1 MKPKYVLLFFL
12 CLVCSC
18 SNTFTYAAGGNR
30 AVIVRNNKEFVTAV
44 QRPNTVI
51 KVRGTVDLKG
61 KSLSIPQSCTILLSK
76 GKIIN
81 GYIFGNDT
89 KLEVNQPSSIGV
101 IFKGTW
107 MCPTIDDSFFIAEYL
122 SDDDVISNINYLQN
136 KKLFNTIHLNK
147 DKYLVSIKES
157 GGYSLCLLDSV
168 KLVNNSQI
176 ALKANNYK
184 GYSII
189 SIANCTNVEVT
200 GGQIRGDVGKHT
212 YLQGTTSEW
221 GMGINI
227 SAAENVLI
235 HDMYI
240 SHCTGDGIYITGLP
254 TSYIG
259 DYSKASRNIVLR
271 NVTCDLNRRQG
282 LSIISVDGLLVDSCA
297 FINTGKIEKASP
309 AAGIDIEPN
318 VDKGRN
324 NSVRN
329 IHIKNCYFEGNAGRP
344 FDVDLGVTDG
354 IIHNFANITVTNCT
368 ADGPFFFGAQNVTV
382 KNSKF
387 ESIIVRPF
395 EAPVHCKFENCE
407 LYRGG
412 IIIKKALSHDVLYKD
427 SRNSNSMVNLTIKK
441 CRINYQPSSINKSD
455 KLVYFDYTPSNDVTI
470 NFNSCDIVVP
480 NSSAMKVKNSKKI
493 HVSFDKCEV
502 KEKRQ

>member
-1 MKPKYVLLFFL
+1 MKAKFVLLLYIF
-12 CLVCSC
+12 LVCSC
-18 SNTFTYAAGGNR
+18 SNSYLYAAGGNR
-30 AVIVRNNKEFVTAV
+30 VVVVRNNKEFVTAV
-44 QRPNTVI
+44 QRPNTVL
-51 KVRGTVDLKG
+51 KVRGAVDLKG
-61 KSLSIPQSCTILLSK
+61 KTYTIPQSCTILLSK
-76 GKIIN
+76 GKVTN
-81 GYIFGNDT
+81 GCLIGNDT
-89 KLEVNQPSSIGV
+89 KLEVKQPSSIGV
-101 IFKGTW
+101 KFKGTW
-107 MCPTIDDSFFIAEYL
+107 MCPTIDDSFFIEEYL

-147 DKYLVSIKES
+147 DRYFVSIKES

-176 ALKANNYK
+176 TLKANNYK

-227 SAAENVLI
+227 SAADNVLI

-259 DYSKASRNIVLR
+259 DYSKASINIVLR

-282 LSIISVDGLLVDSCA
+282 LSVISVDGLLVDSCK

-329 IHIKNCYFEGNAGRP
+329 IQIKNCYFKGNAGRP

-354 IIHNFANITVTNCT
+354 KTHNFENITVSNCT
-368 ADGPFFFGAQNVTV
+368 ADGPFFFGAQNITV

-395 EAPVHCKFENCE
+395 EAPVQCIFEDCE
-407 LYRGG
+407 IYGSGL
-412 IIIKKALSHDVLYKD
+412 IVKKALSHEVLYIDPRKND
-427 SRNSNSMVNLTIKK
+427 SMVNLTIRK
-441 CRINYQPSSINKSD
+441 CKINFQPSSINKSD

-470 NFNSCDIVVP
+470 NFNSCDIIVP
-480 NSSAMKVKNSKKI
+480 NSSAMKVKNGKKI
-493 HVSFDKCEV
+493 HVSFNKCEV
-502 KEKRQ
+502 KEKR